1 MWDIKK
7 LRDLDKDDLLN
18 LIGLQSKR
26 TVAEWLL
33 PTVGIFGVGLLIGAG
48 VGLLLAPKP
57 GKELRGELRSRI
69 QEATDQL
76 SENFSNAQT
85 QTRAPT
91 PTPTR
96 SEGNQPRS
104 EGNQPPQRTT
114 S

>member
-33 PTVGIFGVGLLIGAG
+33 PTVGIFGVGLLDYCWR
-48 VGLLLAPKP
+48 PSP
-57 GKELRGELRSRI
+57 GKSCAGNS
-69 QEATDQL
+69 
-76 SENFSNAQT
+76 
-85 QTRAPT
+85 APGF
-91 PTPTR
+91 R
-96 SEGNQPRS
+96 RR
-104 EGNQPPQRTT
+104 RT